1 MARKRLGELLIE
13 AGAITPEQLQRALKE
28 QKEWGGPLGQV
39 LLDLNYVDENGL
51 VRALS
56 TQLNIPIANLEGH
69 RIPPMVLEMI
79 PAEFCRDNALLPFN
93 YVAVGAFLDVAMVEP
108 VDLDTL
114 DKIRVLTQCN
124 IRPHFTTYGALARG
138 LYRYHGFRSN
148 FQSHRSRHRSSAQIE
163 SAQRDNVIL
172 DAREKELP
180 EEEGDVPET
189 LTLRPVSQDDI
200 DALASKHEA
209 DEKPPP
215 ELARAEPQRKKQP
228 DIVAETARL
237 ESLLKTNYQRL
248 MEAEQRLTDLETFL
262 HRDERILRRI
272 LGLLV
277 DKKVISSEELKR
289 VLDI

>member
-39 LLDLNYVDENGL
+39 LLDLNYLNEEGL

-93 YVAVGAFLDVAMVEP
+93 YVGVGAFLDVAMVEP

-148 FQSHRSRHRSSAQIE
+148 FQSHRSRHRSSAQIDA
-163 SAQRDNVIL
+163 AQRANVVL
-172 DAREKELP
+172 DAREREMP
-180 EEEGDVPET
+180 EEEPQVPET

-200 DALASKHEA
+200 DALVSKQSEPKQSGPEPA
-209 DEKPPP
+209 GAKPAQK
-215 ELARAEPQRKKQP
+215 EQ
-228 DIVAETARL
+228 AETIAETTRL
-237 ESLLKTNYQRL
+237 ESLLKANYQRL
-248 MEAEQRLTDLETFL
+248 MEAEQRVADLESFL

-277 DKKVISSEELKR
+277 DRKVISSEELKR
-289 VLDI
+289 ILDF